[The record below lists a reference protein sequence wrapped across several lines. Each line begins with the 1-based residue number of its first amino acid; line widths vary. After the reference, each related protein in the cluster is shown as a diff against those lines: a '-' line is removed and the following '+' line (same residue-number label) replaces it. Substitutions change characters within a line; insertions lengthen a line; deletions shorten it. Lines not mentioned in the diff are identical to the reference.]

1 MSFGRL
7 IIHHCY
13 PSDFYHDSKYPSIA
27 NLNCEGAGKK
37 LFGISVTFESSY
49 CAICIKK
56 QGFQFYHG
64 SLGN

>member
-1 MSFGRL
+1 MSSGRFK
-7 IIHHCY
+7 HHCY
-13 PSDFYHDSKYPSIA
+13 PSDFYHDSKYPPIA
-27 NLNCEGAGKK
+27 NLKLRRDWKK

-56 QGFQFYHG
+56 QGFHYG